1 MNKRIIFIVMMLILT
16 FSLAACNSSDDEIA
30 SIVVNNPYGE
40 NGEKV
45 VFDYSEQNQIVF
57 KGENGLSYWLV
68 NKAGKA
74 ELVTYDQDLPSLFED
89 NNGVRTYYFIAEGE
103 QHSFKIYIKPEIP
116 VEDNTIVM
124 LSIRYSAENVVHNIG
139 QKFNPIGMEVYAIEK
154 DGDIQA
160 LHNTLSE
167 EAFIAL
173 FDDNDY
179 NPMGNEGWN
188 NQISYQVSI
197 SYGGISEEFNAY
209 VAGGEKPITTENLKN
224 IFDWIFVIP
233 ISYIMAF
240 FGGLMGNSFAL
251 AILFTTIVVRTLAW
265 PIYAKSNDMSL
276 KMNLAQPD
284 MQRVQM
290 KYATRKDPQSQQQM
304 QMEMM
309 QVYKKHGISAL
320 GCLFP
325 FLQMPIF
332 IAMFNV
338 VRRITVEGG
347 MFTDSVAHTGFLGVN
362 IASLDVDIFNYIFA
376 GIVGAT
382 MFLLQLIA
390 QKKPAYQKKTTTHN
404 NPQAMQTEKTMKYMM
419 YFMVVMMVFASF
431 NSKSLA
437 LYWIFGNIYSLGQT
451 YINRKMAEKK
461 HLKLQENQILG

>member
-1 MNKRIIFIVMMLILT
+1 MNKRIIFIVMMLVLT
-16 FSLAACNSSDDEIA
+16 LSLAACNSSDDNIA

-45 VFDYSEQNQIVF
+45 VFDFDEQNQIVF
-57 KGENGLSYWLV
+57 KGDKGLSYWTI
-68 NKAGKA
+68 NEAGIA
-74 ELVTYDQDLPSLFED
+74 TLVTYDGDLPPSFKE

-103 QHSFKIYIKPEIP
+103 QHSFKIYIKPEVP

-124 LSIRYSAENVVHNIG
+124 LSIRYSAENVTHHLG
-139 QKFNPIGMEVYAIEK
+139 KMFNPIGMEVYAIEK
-154 DGDIQA
+154 DGGIQA

-167 EAFIAL
+167 DDFIAL
-173 FDDNDY
+173 FDDYGYEPLDAD
-179 NPMGNEGWN
+179 GFKDK
-188 NQISYQVSI
+188 ISYPVSVT
-197 SYGGISEEFNAY
+197 YGGVSEELSIY
-209 VAGGEKPITTENLKN
+209 VAGGERPVTTKDAN

-251 AILFTTIVVRTLAW
+251 GILFTTIVVRTLAW

-290 KYATRKDPQSQQQM
+290 KYSTRKDPQSQQQM

-332 IAMFNV
+332 IAMYGV
-338 VRRITVEGG
+338 VRRITIEGG
-347 MFTDSVAHTGFLGVN
+347 MFTESVGHTGF
-362 IASLDVDIFNYIFA
+362 
-376 GIVGAT
+376 
-382 MFLLQLIA
+382 
-390 QKKPAYQKKTTTHN
+390 
-404 NPQAMQTEKTMKYMM
+404 
-419 YFMVVMMVFASF
+419 
-431 NSKSLA
+431 
-437 LYWIFGNIYSLGQT
+437 
-451 YINRKMAEKK
+451 
-461 HLKLQENQILG
+461 